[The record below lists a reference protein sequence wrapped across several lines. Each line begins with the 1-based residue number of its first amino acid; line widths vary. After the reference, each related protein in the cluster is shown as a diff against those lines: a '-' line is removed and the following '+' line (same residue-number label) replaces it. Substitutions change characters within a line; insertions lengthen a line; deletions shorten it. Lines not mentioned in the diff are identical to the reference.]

1 MQDNEISPSQLNLAQ
16 AIALKAGR
24 KDEDTV
30 HEAISAGKV
39 KIGAY
44 AAALVVAAT
53 LGGPKLLHG
62 ADRATEQPNKFV
74 DSERVYSVPAQ
85 TPVAP
90 QHP

>member
-62 ADRATEQPNKFV
+62 EQPNKFV